1 MVDADCQFEGLI
13 AAAADPRDIDVN
25 HTGPIISGGVAV
37 ADAAEHAFDD
47 VKVMLFSVQAAH
59 TGLLVHSNA

>member
-13 AAAADPRDIDVN
+13 AAAADPRHIDVN

-37 ADAAEHAFDD
+37 AGAAKHAFDD
-47 VKVMLFSVQAAH
+47 VDVMLSSVQATH
-59 TGLLVHSNA
+59 TV